1 MGMSALVP
9 PQHCCGLPMLSK
21 GMVSEAR
28 DRVEKN
34 LRRWSPLLRRADY
47 ITVTCSSCGLSLME
61 EWSYLSDR
69 EEVREI
75 RGKVLHISDLIN
87 RHFDRLQVGGSP
99 LRLSYHNP
107 CHLRVQSRPESS
119 FRLLSQLPGV
129 AVEDLQAHCCGMA
142 GSWGMA
148 ARNYDL
154 SRAIGSDL
162 IGKLDSSSSTFGVTD
177 CPTCRMQMEEFS
189 PKPIRHPVEILA
201 ERLVT

>member
-1 MGMSALVP
+1 VT
-9 PQHCCGLPMLSK
+9 
-21 GMVSEAR
+21 AR
-28 DRVEKN
+28 KRVEQN
-34 LRRWSPLLRRADY
+34 LGRWALLLRRADY
-47 ITVTCSSCGLSLME
+47 ITVTCSSCGLALME

-69 EEVREI
+69 NEVEGMG
-75 RGKVLHISDLIN
+75 GKVLHISDLIN
-87 RHFDRLQVGGSP
+87 RHFDRLQVRESS
-99 LRLSYHNP
+99 LHLAYHNP

-119 FRLLSQLPGV
+119 LHLLSQLPGV
-129 AVEDLQAHCCGMA
+129 TVQDLQANCCGMA

-162 IGKLDSSSSTFGVTD
+162 IGKLDSSSSTFAATD

-189 PKPIRHPVEILA
+189 RKPVRHPVEILA